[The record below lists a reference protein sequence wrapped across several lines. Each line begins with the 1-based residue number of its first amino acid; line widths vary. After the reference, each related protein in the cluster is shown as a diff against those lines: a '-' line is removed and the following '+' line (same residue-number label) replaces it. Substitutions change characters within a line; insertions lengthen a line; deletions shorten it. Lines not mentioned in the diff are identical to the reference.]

1 MADFFDDE
9 AEVGTTDEEDEVE
22 DSSKLK
28 KKPKRAISSDEDEE
42 DDDDEEKARE
52 EMRGFIAV
60 SILLE
65 KISLNRFICFDRD
78 VFTRFFVALISRQ
91 IFHVAISQVFFD
103 SENRLEF

>member
-28 KKPKRAISSDEDEE
+28 KKPKRAISSDEDEDE
-42 DDDDEEKARE
+42 DDDEEKARE

-60 SILLE
+60 R
-65 KISLNRFICFDRD
+65 ISHTFQSQSHFYRENREID
-78 VFTRFFVALISRQ
+78 VFVY
-91 IFHVAISQVFFD
+91 
-103 SENRLEF
+103 

>member
-22 DSSKLK
+22 DNSKLK

-60 SILLE
+60 SILLQNLV
-65 KISLNRFICFDRD
+65 KSHCLSSPRCFHEI
-78 VFTRFFVALISRQ
+78 FVALISRQ
-91 IFHVAISQVFFD
+91 ILHVAISQVFFD